1 MTQSD
6 DRPVGQASVA
16 AANAAADS
24 AIPGSKGYRYYVL
37 GVLLV
42 VYVFNFI
49 DRQILSIL
57 MEPVRADL
65 GLSDTQL
72 GFLSGIAFALF
83 YATLGIPIARLA
95 DRTSRTGVIAVCV
108 GVWSAMTAV
117 CGLAQNFWQML
128 AARIGVAIGEAGG
141 SPPSHSLIADYFK
154 EHERA
159 TALGIF
165 ALGVPI
171 GVMFGLFIGGWANEF
186 FGWRITFMLVG
197 LPGVALAFVVWFTVK
212 EPRKGSASGMAV
224 ERPPEVSLKAVFG
237 FLWGQRSFR
246 FMALASAVHAFVGYG
261 IAQWYPAFFI
271 RSHDMSTG
279 EVGTYLAFVIGLFG
293 GIGTFLG
300 GYLADVLGRRDRR
313 WYMWLPLIATGLAT
327 PFFFGVFL
335 SPTYGMAFV
344 YMMIP
349 TMLTSFY
356 LGPVFSM
363 TQGLVPPIMRA
374 TAAAVLL
381 FVINIIGLGLGPQFV
396 GILSDFLRPEFGE
409 ESLRYAMLILSMFT
423 VLGAALYWFAG
434 VFLRDDLDRVQHWV
448 REVEPTK
455 D

>member
-1 MTQSD
+1 MSRSD
-6 DRPVGQASVA
+6 QGGSEEPIAHTSAS
-16 AANAAADS
+16 
-24 AIPGSKGYRYYVL
+24 PETGEFSKGYRYYVL
-37 GVLLV
+37 GILLV

-57 MEPVRADL
+57 MEPVRLELD
-65 GLSDTQL
+65 LSDTQL

-95 DRTSRTGVIAVCV
+95 DRTSRKGVIAVCLAL
-108 GVWSAMTAV
+108 WSGMTAV

-128 AARIGVAIGEAGG
+128 AARIGVAVGEAGG

-197 LPGVALAFVVWFTVK
+197 LPGVLLALVVWFTIR
-212 EPRKGSASGMAV
+212 EPTKGAASGLV
-224 ERPPEVSLKAVFG
+224 QKNVQIPLKEVFG
-237 FLWGQRSFR
+237 FLWAQRSFR

-261 IAQWYPAFFI
+261 IAQWYPVFFI
-271 RSHDMSTG
+271 RSHEMSTG
-279 EVGTYLAFVIGLFG
+279 QVGTWLAFVIGVFG
-293 GIGTFLG
+293 GLGTFLG
-300 GYLADVLGRRDRR
+300 GYLADRLGQRDRR

-335 SPTYGMAFV
+335 SPTYPMAFL

-363 TQGLVPPIMRA
+363 TQGLVPPAMRA

-381 FVINIIGLGLGPQFV
+381 FIINIIGLGLGPQFA
-396 GILSDFLRPEFGE
+396 GILSDLLRPLYGD
-409 ESLRYAMLILSMFT
+409 ESMRYALLLVSMFT
-423 VLGAALYWFAG
+423 LVGALLYWGAARY
-434 VFLRDDLDRVQHWV
+434 LREDLARVERFV
-448 REVEPTK
+448 AEKNSEG
-455 D
+455 

>member
-1 MTQSD
+1 MSTSGQGHGTGDAPQSS
-6 DRPVGQASVA
+6 ASREA
-16 AANAAADS
+16 GEFN
-24 AIPGSKGYRYYVL
+24 KGYRYYVL
-37 GVLLV
+37 GILLV

-57 MEPVRADL
+57 MEPVRLELD
-65 GLSDTQL
+65 LSDTQL

-95 DRTSRTGVIAVCV
+95 DRTSRKGVIAACLTI
-108 GVWSAMTAV
+108 WSGMTAV

-128 AARIGVAIGEAGG
+128 AARIGVAVGEAGG

-197 LPGVALAFVVWFTVK
+197 VPGIVLALVVWFTVR
-212 EPRKGSASGMAV
+212 EPAKGSASGLVQENV
-224 ERPPEVSLKAVFG
+224 EIPLKEVFG

-261 IAQWYPAFFI
+261 IAQWYPVFFI

-279 EVGTYLAFVIGLFG
+279 EVGTWLAFVIGLFG
-293 GIGTFLG
+293 GVGTFLG
-300 GYLADVLGRRDRR
+300 GYLADRLGLRDRR
-313 WYMWLPLIATGLAT
+313 WYMWLPMLATGLAT

-335 SPTYGMAFV
+335 SPTYGMAFL

-363 TQGLVPPIMRA
+363 TQGLVPPAMRA

-381 FVINIIGLGLGPQFV
+381 FIINIIGLGLGPQFA
-396 GILSDFLRPEFGE
+396 GILSDLLRPVYEGE
-409 ESLRYAMLILSMFT
+409 SMRYALLFVSMFT
-423 VLGAALYWFAG
+423 LLGALLYWFAALY
-434 VFLRDDLDRVQHWV
+434 LRDDLDRVQHFV
-448 REVEPTK
+448 AAKNQQE
-455 D
+455 

>member
-1 MTQSD
+1 MSEVTRD
-6 DRPVGQASVA
+6 GGVA
-16 AANAAADS
+16 GA
-24 AIPGSKGYRYYVL
+24 SKGYRYYVL

-57 MEPVRADL
+57 MEPVRLEL
-65 GLSDTQL
+65 GLNDTQL

-83 YATLGIPIARLA
+83 YATLGIPIARIA
-95 DRTSRTGVIAVCV
+95 DRTSRTGVISICLAL
-108 GVWSAMTAV
+108 WSAMTAV

-128 AARIGVAIGEAGG
+128 VARIGVAVGEAGG
-141 SPPSHSLIADYFK
+141 SPPSHSLIADYFA

-197 LPGVALAFVVWFTVK
+197 VPGVLLAIGVWLTVK
-212 EPRKGSASGMAV
+212 EPRKGSADGVAV
-224 ERPPEVSLKAVFG
+224 PQAPEVSLKEVFS

-261 IAQWYPAFFI
+261 IAQWYPVFFI
-271 RSHDMSTG
+271 RSHGMSTG

-293 GIGTFLG
+293 GLGTFLG
-300 GYLADVLGRRDRR
+300 GYLADRLGQRDRR
-313 WYMWLPLIATGLAT
+313 WYMWLPMWATGLAT
-327 PFFFGVFL
+327 PFFFGIFL
-335 SPTYGMAFV
+335 SPTYGMAFL
-344 YMMIP
+344 YMMVP

-363 TQGLVPPIMRA
+363 TQGLVPPAMRA

-381 FVINIIGLGLGPQFV
+381 FVINIIGLGLGPQFA
-396 GILSDFLRPEFGE
+396 GILSDILRPTFEG
-409 ESLRYAMLILSMFT
+409 ESLRYALLILSMFT
-423 VLGAALYWFAG
+423 TIGALLYFFAARW
-434 VFLRDDLDRVQHWV
+434 LREDLERVESFVAAQA
-448 REVEPTK
+448 K
-455 D
+455 S

>member
-1 MTQSD
+1 MSE
-6 DRPVGQASVA
+6 ASREGGVA
-16 AANAAADS
+16 GA
-24 AIPGSKGYRYYVL
+24 SKGYRYYVL

-57 MEPVRADL
+57 MEPVRLEL
-65 GLSDTQL
+65 GLNDTQL

-83 YATLGIPIARLA
+83 YATLGIPIARIA
-95 DRTSRTGVIAVCV
+95 DRTSRTGVISICLAL
-108 GVWSAMTAV
+108 WSAMTAV

-128 AARIGVAIGEAGG
+128 AARIGVAVGEAGG
-141 SPPSHSLIADYFK
+141 SPPSHSLIADYFA

-197 LPGVALAFVVWFTVK
+197 VPGVLLAVGVWLTVK
-212 EPRKGSASGMAV
+212 EPRKGSADGV
-224 ERPPEVSLKAVFG
+224 VPPRDPEIALKDVFS

-261 IAQWYPAFFI
+261 IAQWYPVFFI
-271 RSHDMSTG
+271 RSHGMSTG

-293 GIGTFLG
+293 GLGTFFG
-300 GYLADVLGRRDRR
+300 GYLADRLGRRDRR
-313 WYMWLPLIATGLAT
+313 WYMWLPMWATGLAT
-327 PFFFGVFL
+327 PFFFGIFL
-335 SPTYGMAFV
+335 SPTYGMAFL
-344 YMMIP
+344 YMMVP

-363 TQGLVPPIMRA
+363 TQGLVPPAMRA

-381 FVINIIGLGLGPQFV
+381 FVINIIGLGLGPQFA
-396 GILSDFLRPEFGE
+396 GILSDLLRPSFEG
-409 ESLRYAMLILSMFT
+409 ESLRYALLILSMFT
-423 VLGAALYWFAG
+423 IIGAALYLFAARW
-434 VFLRDDLDRVQHWV
+434 LREDLDRVEAFVASQA
-448 REVEPTK
+448 K
-455 D
+455 S

>member
-1 MTQSD
+1 MRVS
-6 DRPVGQASVA
+6 
-16 AANAAADS
+16 DS
-24 AIPGSKGYRYYVL
+24 ATEGSAVPARKGYRYYVL

-57 MEPVRADL
+57 MEPVRLEL

-83 YATLGIPIARLA
+83 YATLGIPIARIA
-95 DRTSRTGVIAVCV
+95 DRTSRTGVISICLAL
-108 GVWSAMTAV
+108 WSAMTAV

-128 AARIGVAIGEAGG
+128 IARIGVAVGEAGG
-141 SPPSHSLIADYFK
+141 SPPSHSLIADYFQ

-197 LPGVALAFVVWFTVK
+197 VPGVLLAIGVWFTVK
-212 EPRKGSASGMAV
+212 EPRKGSADGV
-224 ERPPEVSLKAVFG
+224 VPQRDPEIALKDVFS

-246 FMALASAVHAFVGYG
+246 FMAVASAVHAFVGYG
-261 IAQWYPAFFI
+261 IAQWYPVFFI
-271 RSHDMSTG
+271 RSHEMSTG

-293 GIGTFLG
+293 GLGTFFG
-300 GYLADVLGRRDRR
+300 GYLADRLGTRDRR
-313 WYMWLPLIATGLAT
+313 WYMWLPMLATGLAT
-327 PFFFGVFL
+327 PFFFGIFL
-335 SPTYGMAFV
+335 SPTYGMAFI
-344 YMMIP
+344 YMMLP

-363 TQGLVPPIMRA
+363 TQGLVPPAMRA

-381 FVINIIGLGLGPQFV
+381 FVINIIGLGLGPQFA
-396 GILSDFLRPEFGE
+396 GILSDLLRPTFGV
-409 ESLRYAMLILSMFT
+409 ESLRYALLILSMFT
-423 VLGAALYWFAG
+423 LLGAALYFFAARW
-434 VFLRDDLDRVQHWV
+434 LREDLDRVQAFV
-448 REVEPTK
+448 AAQTK
-455 D
+455 P

>member
-1 MTQSD
+1 MSEATQQE
-6 DRPVGQASVA
+6 VGAVPA
-16 AANAAADS
+16 K
-24 AIPGSKGYRYYVL
+24 KGYRYYVL

-57 MEPVRADL
+57 MEPVRVDL
-65 GLSDTQL
+65 DLSDTQL

-95 DRTSRTGVIAVCV
+95 DRTSRTGVIAVCLAI
-108 GVWSAMTAV
+108 WSAMTAV
-117 CGLAQNFWQML
+117 CGLAQNFWHML
-128 AARIGVAIGEAGG
+128 IARIGVAVGEAGG
-141 SPPSHSLIADYFK
+141 SPPSHSLIADYFQ

-197 LPGVALAFVVWFTVK
+197 IPGVLLALGVWFTVK
-212 EPRKGSASGMAV
+212 EPRKGGADGV
-224 ERPPEVSLKAVFG
+224 VPQRDPEVALKDVFA

-246 FMALASAVHAFVGYG
+246 FMSIASAVHAFVGYG
-261 IAQWYPAFFI
+261 IGQWYPAFLI

-279 EVGTYLAFVIGLFG
+279 EVGTYLALVIGVFG
-293 GIGTFLG
+293 GAGTFLG
-300 GYLADVLGRRDRR
+300 GYLADRLGARDRR
-313 WYMWLPLIATGLAT
+313 WYMWLPMWATGLAT
-327 PFFFGVFL
+327 PFYFGIFLAPSYSIVFL
-335 SPTYGMAFV
+335 FMILPT
-344 YMMIP
+344 
-349 TMLTSFY
+349 LLSSFY

-363 TQGLVPPIMRA
+363 TQGLVPPAMRA

-381 FVINIIGLGLGPQFV
+381 FVINIIGLGLGPQAA
-396 GILSDFLRPEFGE
+396 GILSDLLRPMYGE
-409 ESLRYAMLILSMFT
+409 DSLRYALLILSMFT
-423 VLGAALYWFAG
+423 VVGAALYWFAARW
-434 VFLRDDLDRVQHWV
+434 LREDLDRVTDFVKARQA
-448 REVEPTK
+448 PL
-455 D
+455 

>member
-1 MTQSD
+1 MSQTATED
-6 DRPVGQASVA
+6 GTLPAR
-16 AANAAADS
+16 
-24 AIPGSKGYRYYVL
+24 KGYRYYVL

-57 MEPVRADL
+57 MEPVRLEL

-83 YATLGIPIARLA
+83 YATLGIPIARIA
-95 DRTSRTGVIAVCV
+95 DRTSRTGVISICLA
-108 GVWSAMTAV
+108 VWSAMTAV

-128 AARIGVAIGEAGG
+128 IARIGVAVGEAGG
-141 SPPSHSLIADYFK
+141 SPPSHSLIADYFQ

-197 LPGVALAFVVWFTVK
+197 VPGVLLAVGVWFTVK
-212 EPRKGSASGMAV
+212 EPRKGSADGV
-224 ERPPEVSLKAVFG
+224 VTTRDPEIALKDVFA

-246 FMALASAVHAFVGYG
+246 FMAVASAVHAFVGYG
-261 IAQWYPAFFI
+261 IAQWYPVFFI
-271 RSHDMSTG
+271 RSHEMSTG

-293 GIGTFLG
+293 GLGTFFG
-300 GYLADVLGRRDRR
+300 GYLADRLGTRDRR
-313 WYMWLPLIATGLAT
+313 WYMWLPMLATGLAT
-327 PFFFGVFL
+327 PFFFGIFL

-344 YMMIP
+344 YMMLP

-363 TQGLVPPIMRA
+363 TQGLVPPAMRA

-381 FVINIIGLGLGPQFV
+381 FVINIIGLGLGPQFA
-396 GILSDFLRPEFGE
+396 GILSDLLRPTFGVD
-409 ESLRYAMLILSMFT
+409 SLRYALLILSMFT
-423 VLGAALYWFAG
+423 LLGAALYFFAARW
-434 VFLRDDLDRVQHWV
+434 LREDLDRVQAF
-448 REVEPTK
+448 VEAQTK
-455 D
+455 T

>member
-1 MTQSD
+1 MSTSEQDHPTEGASQSS
-6 DRPVGQASVA
+6 ASPEVEA
-16 AANAAADS
+16 V
-24 AIPGSKGYRYYVL
+24 SKGYRYYVL
-37 GVLLV
+37 GILLV

-57 MEPVRADL
+57 MEPVRLELD
-65 GLSDTQL
+65 LSDTQL

-95 DRTSRTGVIAVCV
+95 DRTSRKGVIAVCLA
-108 GVWSAMTAV
+108 VWSGMTAV

-128 AARIGVAIGEAGG
+128 AARIGVAVGEAGG

-197 LPGVALAFVVWFTVK
+197 VPGILLALIVWFTIR
-212 EPRKGSASGMAV
+212 EPTKGAASGLVQKNV
-224 ERPPEVSLKAVFG
+224 EIPLKEVFG
-237 FLWGQRSFR
+237 FLWSQRSFK

-261 IAQWYPAFFI
+261 IAQWYPVFFI
-271 RSHDMSTG
+271 RSHGMSTG
-279 EVGTYLAFVIGLFG
+279 EVGTYLAFVIGVFG
-293 GIGTFLG
+293 GLGTFFG
-300 GYLADVLGRRDRR
+300 GYLADKLAVRDRR

-335 SPTYGMAFV
+335 SPTYGMAFL

-363 TQGLVPPIMRA
+363 TQGLVPPAMRA

-381 FVINIIGLGLGPQFV
+381 FIINIIGLGLGPQFA
-396 GILSDFLRPEFGE
+396 GILSDLLRPAYGE
-409 ESLRYAMLILSMFT
+409 ESMRYALLIVSMFT
-423 VLGAALYWFAG
+423 LVGATLYWFAG
-434 VFLRDDLDRVQHWV
+434 RYLRDDLDRVEHFV
-448 REVEPTK
+448 AEK
-455 D
+455 NDNG